1 MQKKS
6 SSVITQKS
14 AKYHV
19 LKKFSVLSGDLIDI
33 GTWVA
38 DVSIL
43 TSFNDSTIYVEKNGV
58 AWLVDLS
65 VKKITNGFWL
75 INLDGVHD
83 IYLVKEIPGMKI
95 RVTINSSEFICS
107 LDEIKFLGLVKRNI
121 V

>member
-1 MQKKS
+1 MQKKKS

-43 TSFNDSTIYVEKNGV
+43 TSFNDSTIYVERNGV

-65 VKKITNGFWL
+65 VKKSLMVFGSLILMVFTTFIWL
-75 INLDGVHD
+75 KK
-83 IYLVKEIPGMKI
+83 YQ
-95 RVTINSSEFICS
+95 T
-107 LDEIKFLGLVKRNI
+107 
-121 V
+121 